1 MNAAHHMLTFACAN
15 PGSNKQVWLVY
26 FSCYSCLKFIF
37 IPKYRTSGQACSG
50 NEQLIIHGWAR
61 NAPSMTLPDGLF
73 IFY

>member
-15 PGSNKQVWLVY
+15 PGSNKQIWLVILFKVFF
-26 FSCYSCLKFIF
+26 FSFKFI
-37 IPKYRTSGQACSG
+37 YRTSGQACSG

-73 IFY
+73 NLK